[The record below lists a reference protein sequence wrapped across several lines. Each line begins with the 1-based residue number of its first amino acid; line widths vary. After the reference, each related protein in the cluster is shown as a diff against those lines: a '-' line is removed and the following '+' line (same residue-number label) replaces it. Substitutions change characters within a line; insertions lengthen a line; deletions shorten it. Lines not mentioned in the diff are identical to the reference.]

1 MKKLAPPR
9 DPENL
14 TTTTT
19 TTAPSEAPATEP
31 EETAPPAA
39 KSDKRRA
46 VILSALAQIPTRKLR
61 EILADRLTLDEALK
75 LAEID

>member
-1 MKKLAPPR
+1 MKKLPPPR

-14 TTTTT
+14 TTT
-19 TTAPSEAPATEP
+19 APSETPATEP
-31 EETAPPAA
+31 EETAPSAA